1 MMAKI
6 VHGSNFKGVVDYI
19 LDKNKEVQLVAHEGL
34 FMENKDT
41 IAMSFNIQS
50 QMNGKVAKPVGHIA
64 LSFSKEDEP
73 RLTNRVM
80 AGIALE
86 YMERMGIRDTQ
97 FFIARHFDK
106 EHPHV
111 HIAFNRI
118 GNDGR
123 TISDRNERLR
133 STRICK
139 ELTLKYGLHMAGG
152 KENVKRNR
160 MKEPDR
166 TKYGLYD
173 ILKTEVGRCGNWDV
187 LVANLKRQGVEVRFK
202 HKGQTDEV
210 QGVVFTMNGYHF
222 NGSKVDR
229 RFSYSKIDAAL
240 QRNRNEE
247 RMGLMTKGCGAD
259 MQNAPSD
266 TTKGEL
272 FSGSL
277 GLLNGNASSYNAADT
292 EANQEMAEMLRRKK
306 KRKLGMRL
314 KLL

>member
-6 VHGSNFKGVVDYI
+6 VKGSDFKGVVDYI
-19 LDKNKEVQLVAHEGL
+19 LDKDKGVQKIAANGL
-34 FMENKDT
+34 FLESKET
-41 IAMSFNIQS
+41 IVMSFNIQS

-73 RLTNRVM
+73 RLTNHVM
-80 AGIALE
+80 AHIALE
-86 YMERMGIRDTQ
+86 YMEKMGIRDTQ

-118 GNDGR
+118 GNDGS

-152 KENVKRNR
+152 KDNVKRNR
-160 MKEPDR
+160 LKEPDR
-166 TKYGLYD
+166 TKYRLYD

-187 LVANLKRQGVEVRFK
+187 LVANLHRQGVKVRFK

-229 RFSYSKIDAAL
+229 CFSYSKIDAAL
-240 QRNRNEE
+240 QRNRYEE
-247 RMGLMTKGCGAD
+247 CMNLKSKVYTTDTSSAT
-259 MQNAPSD
+259 SD
-266 TTKGEL
+266 TVRGEL
-272 FSGSL
+272 FRGSL
-277 GLLNGNASSYNAADT
+277 GLLNGHGSSCNAADA
-292 EANQEMAEMLRRKK
+292 EANQEMAEILRRKK
-306 KRKLGMRL
+306 KRRRGMRL
-314 KLL
+314 

>member
-6 VHGSNFKGVVDYI
+6 VKGSDFKGVVDYI
-19 LDKNKEVQLVAHEGL
+19 LDKDKNAQVVAYEGL
-34 FMENKDT
+34 FMENRDT
-41 IAMSFNIQS
+41 IAMSFNAQS
-50 QMNGKVAKPVGHIA
+50 RMNSKVTKPVGHIA

-86 YMERMGIRDTQ
+86 YMERMGIRNTQ

-118 GNDGR
+118 DNNGN

-139 ELTLKYGLHMAGG
+139 ELTQKYGLHMANG
-152 KENVKRNR
+152 KDNVKRNR
-160 MKEPDR
+160 LKEPDK
-166 TKYGLYD
+166 TKYELYD
-173 ILKTEVGRCGNWDV
+173 ILKTEVCRCGNWHV
-187 LVANLKRQGVEVRFK
+187 LVANLKRQGVEVHFK
-202 HKGQTDEV
+202 HKGQTDEIK
-210 QGVVFTMNGYHF
+210 GVVFIKNGYRF

-240 QRNRNEE
+240 RRNRYEE
-247 RMGLMTKGCGAD
+247 RMGMTAKVHETAT
-259 MQNAPSD
+259 PSTSLD
-266 TTKGEL
+266 TAHGEL
-272 FSGSL
+272 FNGSL
-277 GLLNGNASSYNAADT
+277 GLLNGSGSSYNAADA
-292 EANQEMAEMLRRKK
+292 EANQEMAEILRRKK
-306 KRKLGMRL
+306 KRKRGIRL
-314 KLL
+314 

>member
-6 VHGSNFKGVVDYI
+6 VYGSNFKGVVDYI
-19 LDKNKEVQLVAHEGL
+19 LDKDKGVQKLISDGL

-64 LSFSKEDEP
+64 LSFSREDEP
-73 RLTNRVM
+73 RLTNHVM

-152 KENVKRNR
+152 KEIVKRNR
-160 MKEPDR
+160 LKEPDR
-166 TKYGLYD
+166 TKYRLYD

-187 LVANLKRQGVEVRFK
+187 LVANLHRQGVEVRFK
-202 HKGQTDEV
+202 HKGQTNEV

-247 RMGLMTKGCGAD
+247 RMNLKPKIYTVD
-259 MQNAPSD
+259 TPSTTSD
-266 TTKGEL
+266 TARGEL
-272 FSGSL
+272 FNGSL
-277 GLLNGNASSYNAADT
+277 GLLNGNGSSCNAADA
-292 EANQEMAEMLRRKK
+292 EANQEMAEILRRKK
-306 KRKLGMRL
+306 KRRRGMRL
-314 KLL
+314 

>member
-6 VHGSNFKGVVDYI
+6 VYGSNFKGVVDYI
-19 LDKNKEVQLVAHEGL
+19 LDKDKGVQKLISDGL

-73 RLTNRVM
+73 RLTNHVM

-160 MKEPDR
+160 LKEPDR
-166 TKYGLYD
+166 TKYRLYD

-187 LVANLKRQGVEVRFK
+187 LVANLHRQGVEVRFK
-202 HKGQTDEV
+202 HKGQTNEV

-247 RMGLMTKGCGAD
+247 RMNLKPKTYTVD
-259 MQNAPSD
+259 TPSTTSD
-266 TTKGEL
+266 TARGEL
-272 FSGSL
+272 FNGSL
-277 GLLNGNASSYNAADT
+277 GLLNGNGSSCNAADA
-292 EANQEMAEMLRRKK
+292 EANQEMAEILRRKK
-306 KRKLGMRL
+306 KRKRGMRL
-314 KLL
+314 